1 MTIKLPE
8 RDPRMLIQTNL
19 MKAVIEFEMEHGVQ
33 VVSVKIERTSSGTVA
48 NVYVETEETK

>member
-8 RDPRMLIQTNL
+8 DDPKMRLKTNL
-19 MKAVIEFEMEHGVQ
+19 MDSIIKFEMAHGVQ
-33 VVSVKIERTSSGTVA
+33 VVSVRIERTSSGTVA